1 MRMRRRIL
9 LQLTPLLDL
18 MMTILFMQSVLLQDI
33 SSDAV
38 KAKIKTEDTLEYS
51 RTIEEGL
58 RKENDALAK
67 ERNELRAELEKA
79 QSRLEEAE
87 QSKQAAEELA
97 ESATKNLERVGAITK
112 DIFSISDESLEM
124 LTNNLNPE
132 QADRLRND
140 VERLKEISDSKA
152 LEELMKLDEL
162 RKRCDFWKIHITY
175 DGFVSMEINDKEK
188 GRFYIQDTSEAILTD
203 FNKIVTE
210 NEEPKSIVL
219 VILTHGNPIKGVVDR
234 TKEVL
239 NKFLQDQRNTSY
251 RNSRFEFSDWGY
263 VPDTEQTTEKVVKTN
278 KLFQLPCQLKNFVGL
293 NAGLLTRACI
303 CL

>member
-1 MRMRRRIL
+1 
-9 LQLTPLLDL
+9 

-210 NEEPKSIVL
+210 NEVFRLSRNRTSQPAKMCRLERRSHEQKPQTFYRRGEGGLIASPPGREDCRIGNMPGAESATDGFL
-219 VILTHGNPIKGVVDR
+219 SLATGIL
-234 TKEVL
+234 
-239 NKFLQDQRNTSY
+239 
-251 RNSRFEFSDWGY
+251 
-263 VPDTEQTTEKVVKTN
+263 
-278 KLFQLPCQLKNFVGL
+278 
-293 NAGLLTRACI
+293 
-303 CL
+303 